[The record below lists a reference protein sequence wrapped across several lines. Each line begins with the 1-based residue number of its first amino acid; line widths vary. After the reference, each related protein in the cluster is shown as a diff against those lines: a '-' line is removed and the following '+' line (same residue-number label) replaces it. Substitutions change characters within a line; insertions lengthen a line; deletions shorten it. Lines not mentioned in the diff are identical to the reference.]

1 MRYPMMDDEA
11 FELATPSAKNMAIR
25 YDIKLSHVIG
35 SGRDGRIMK
44 QDIIK
49 YLKTKNWWQKITYSI
64 IGT

>member
-49 YLKTKNWWQKITYSI
+49 YLNT
-64 IGT
+64 